1 MLVTNAFKTKKPLLT
16 NHRVGERSY
25 KRAKKRTGSI
35 LVPVMAIYW
44 LEEDQVNASNQ
55 SICDLD
61 TLNMHQELWSGEQF
75 RGYPTQPECKLAR
88 QSDD

>member
-1 MLVTNAFKTKKPLLT
+1 MPGFTEGRSGDLLCFLM
-16 NHRVGERSY
+16 
-25 KRAKKRTGSI
+25 RTGSI